1 MLSHELVYFA
11 VAGRAEIIRIC
22 LSIAKID
29 WKDTRFQFKD
39 WPTIKPTTP
48 LGSAPILKINNVDHV
63 QSMALARYAARLAGL
78 YPEENPLN
86 ALVIDEVMDSVNEL
100 ISKIPRVAADPKELE
115 TLRKEY
121 QANIMPKYA
130 AFLEGV
136 IQRNG
141 GVGIVA
147 PSPKITVGDMA
158 INAAIKSLS
167 SGELD
172 HIDPK
177 FFESYPGIMAT
188 SKMVDNNALIKAYYA
203 AKEN

>member
-1 MLSHELVYFA
+1 MPSHERLYFDA
-11 VAGRAEIIRIC
+11 AGRAEIIRIC
-22 LSIAKID
+22 LSIAKVD

-48 LGSAPILKINNVDHV
+48 LGSAPILKIDNVDHV

-78 YPEENPLN
+78 YPEENPLD

-100 ISKIPRVAADPKELE
+100 ISKIPRVEDPKELE
-115 TLRKEY
+115 TVRKEY

-147 PSPKITVGDMA
+147 PSSKMTIGDMT
-158 INAAIKSLS
+158 INAAI
-167 SGELD
+167 
-172 HIDPK
+172 
-177 FFESYPGIMAT
+177 
-188 SKMVDNNALIKAYYA
+188 
-203 AKEN
+203 